1 MRKDKNKKIEDS
13 VVINN
18 FLAMGNFKEK
28 TKWTYKSYL
37 KKYFEYIKVN
47 PDEYF
52 KNGHDY
58 QKDIIFCIG
67 KINDKSPSYRRGMVV
82 VVQLILE
89 ENDIEL
95 PNKFWRKV
103 KRNNGS
109 KRAITDSKI
118 PTPAEL
124 KEILQH
130 GELKARALFL
140 TLSSSGMRIGET
152 VQLRI
157 SDIDLNNEPA
167 RIFVPAHITKTDA
180 ARVCFISNE
189 ARDVL
194 KEWLCKKTE
203 HIDDNVNKHEMTPRD
218 YFLKASLA
226 KCNIP
231 TTKTIDDDRVF
242 PFTAQLARKVW
253 NRLLQKSGFDE
264 IDKRSGYHKIH
275 VHCLRKYFR
284 TYSKMRFDVV
294 EQLMGHEGNLQGQYR
309 IIPEDELAKE
319 YLQSMNNLMVFETH
333 TVIDNT
339 EDVDVL
345 KNQIT
350 KMEKTMK
357 EMKMLM
363 DAMIDARP
371 LLKTDLLKLNK
382 DYWKP

>member
-13 VVINN
+13 VVIND

-37 KKYFEYIKVN
+37 KKYFEYLKVN

-52 KNGHDY
+52 KNGYDLIY
-58 QKDIIFCIG
+58 QKDIVLCLG
-67 KINDKSPSYRRGMVV
+67 EINDKSPSYRRGMIVV
-82 VVQLILE
+82 IQLILE

-95 PNKFWRKV
+95 PNKFWRKI
-103 KRNNGS
+103 KRSNGS
-109 KRAITDSKI
+109 KRAITDSRI

-124 KEILQH
+124 KQILQH

-140 TLSSSGMRIGET
+140 AMSSSGMRVGET
-152 VQLRI
+152 VQLKI

-167 RIFVPAHITKTDA
+167 RIFVPAHITKTDT

-194 KEWLCKKTE
+194 KEWLFKKTE
-203 HIDDNVNKHEMTPRD
+203 YIDDNENKHEMTSRD
-218 YFLKASLA
+218 YFLKVSIA

-242 PFTAQLARKVW
+242 PFTPQLARKVW

-275 VHCLRKYFR
+275 LHCLRKYFR

-319 YLQSMNNLMVFETH
+319 YLQAMNNLMVFETH
-333 TVIDNT
+333 TVVDNT

-345 KNQIT
+345 KKQIVG
-350 KMEKTMK
+350 MESTIKNMQ
-357 EMKMLM
+357 L
-363 DAMIDARP
+363 MIDNLTETIDNLYMVYR
-371 LLKTDLLKLNK
+371 KE
-382 DYWKP
+382 